1 MEKNTYFYFL
11 QKTIACKNFETLELG
26 AWGNLAKKLFEK
38 CVNTMGYRNA
48 LGSYGITVELG
59 EHNHVIA
66 ILRYMTILKGEKQ
79 ANKWEH
85 TPKSQKPKGIVG
97 SKGQW
102 NIDYLGKVPNFSI
115 KGSNS
120 GLLG

>member
-1 MEKNTYFYFL
+1 
-11 QKTIACKNFETLELG
+11 
-26 AWGNLAKKLFEK
+26 
-38 CVNTMGYRNA
+38 
-48 LGSYGITVELG
+48 
-59 EHNHVIA
+59 
-66 ILRYMTILKGEKQ
+66 LRYMTILKGEKQ